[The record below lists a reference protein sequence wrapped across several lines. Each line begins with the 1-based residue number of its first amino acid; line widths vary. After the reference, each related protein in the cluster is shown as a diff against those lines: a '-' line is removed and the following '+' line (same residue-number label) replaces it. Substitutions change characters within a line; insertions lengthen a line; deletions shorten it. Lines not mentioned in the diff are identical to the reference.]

1 MKLKLKMQKN
11 DDKLEEDAIQGS
23 PEEALAGYLDVKRR
37 RTPEGY
43 FELESYPLRPPFSY
57 AFIAQNEDTAEYLYL
72 VDELPLSRE
81 EREAYA
87 RMKNVLEYELRAPEG
102 EESLTQSFHRQLPE
116 IMANHPKILGAIS
129 SIGNKKIMYYLER
142 DIAGYGK
149 IDPLMFDPYVEDI
162 SCSGVN
168 KPIFLWH
175 RKYENI
181 KTNVY
186 FRDEEELE
194 DFVMKIVHKAG
205 KHVSI
210 AFPIVDVTLPG
221 KHRLA
226 VSYGREIT
234 PSGTSFTIRKF
245 REDPFTIIDLIK
257 NETINESIAAY
268 LWLLVENK
276 MSLVIIGAT
285 GAGKT
290 TSLNAIACLTR
301 PSYKIISVEEV
312 AEINLPHENW
322 VSTISRS
329 GFGIESEGEIPLFDL
344 IKSAVRHRPDLIIV
358 GEVRGEEAY
367 VLFQALATGHGGL
380 CTIHAENV
388 ETAIKRLTQ
397 PPMNIPPAIIPLMNC
412 AIVVKHV
419 RPPIFDQSGKRLS
432 SRKFIR
438 VSEVKDVNTI
448 HDAFAWD
455 PSSDTFQEDLSNSFL
470 LKNIARS
477 LNVSVERLMNE
488 LEYRKKVL
496 LSMVEQNIRDYRS
509 LNNYLSKYYYSPRFQ
524 SEKLSEKSSW

>member
-1 MKLKLKMQKN
+1 MKIKLKKQKRDSGEKAN
-11 DDKLEEDAIQGS
+11 QGLS
-23 PEEALAGYLDVKRR
+23 EEALAGYLDIKRR
-37 RTPEGY
+37 KPPEGY
-43 FELESYPLRPPFSY
+43 FELESYPLKPPFSY
-57 AFIAQNEDTAEYLYL
+57 ALIAQNKDTAEYLYT
-72 VDELPLSRE
+72 VDELPLSRG

-116 IMANHPKILGAIS
+116 IMANRPKILGATS
-129 SIGNKKIMYYLER
+129 SIGTRKIMYYLER
-142 DIAGYGK
+142 DIVGYGK

-168 KPIFLWH
+168 KPVFLWH

-186 FRDEEELE
+186 FRNEEELE

-226 VSYGREIT
+226 VSYGREVT
-234 PSGTSFTIRKF
+234 PAGTSFTIRKF

-276 MSLVIIGAT
+276 TSLIIIGAT

-290 TSLNAIACLTR
+290 TSLNAIACLIR

-358 GEVRGEEAY
+358 GEIRGEEAY

-380 CTIHAENV
+380 CTIHAENA

-412 AIVVKHV
+412 AIVVKRV
-419 RPPIFDQSGKRLS
+419 RPPIFDHAGKQLS
-432 SRKFIR
+432 SRKFIS
-438 VSEVKDVNTI
+438 VSEIKDLNTI
-448 HDAFAWD
+448 HDVFAWD
-455 PSSDTFQEDLSNSFL
+455 PSSDTFQENLSNSFL
-470 LKNIARS
+470 LKKIATS
-477 LNVSVERLMNE
+477 LNVSMERLMHE
-488 LEYRKKVL
+488 LEHRKKVL
-496 LSMVEQNIRDYRS
+496 LSMVEHNIRDYRS
-509 LNNYLSKYYYSPRFQ
+509 LNSYLSKYYHSPSSQ
-524 SEKLSEKSSW
+524 SEKISEITSR

>member
-1 MKLKLKMQKN
+1 MKLKRKKRKRDN
-11 DDKLEEDAIQGS
+11 KGEEADQDL
-23 PEEALAGYLDVKRR
+23 PEETLAGYLDIKRR
-37 RTPEGY
+37 KAPEGY
-43 FELESYPLRPPFSY
+43 FEAESYPLKPPFSY
-57 AFIAQNEDTAEYLYL
+57 ASIAQNEDTAEYLYI
-72 VDELPLSRE
+72 VDELPLSLE
-81 EREAYA
+81 EREVYA

-102 EESLTQSFHRQLPE
+102 EESLTQSFHKQLPG
-116 IMANHPKILGAIS
+116 IMAKHPKILGAVS
-129 SIGNKKIMYYLER
+129 PIGTKKIMYYLER

-168 KPIFLWH
+168 RPIFLWH

-186 FRDEEELE
+186 FRDEEGLE
-194 DFVMKIVHKAG
+194 DFVMKIVHKAR

-226 VSYGREIT
+226 VSYGREVT
-234 PSGTSFTIRKF
+234 PAGTSFTIRKF

-257 NETINESIAAY
+257 NETIDENIAAY

-276 MSLVIIGAT
+276 ISLIIIGAT

-290 TSLNAIACLTR
+290 TSLNAIACLI
-301 PSYKIISVEEV
+301 PPNHKIISVEEV
-312 AEINLPHENW
+312 TEINLPHENW

-358 GEVRGEEAY
+358 GEIRGEEAY

-419 RPPIFDQSGKRLS
+419 RQPIFDQSGKRLS

-438 VSEVKDVNTI
+438 VSEIKNANTI
-448 HDAFAWD
+448 HDIFAWD
-455 PSSDTFQEDLSNSFL
+455 PSSDTFEENLSNSFL

-477 LNVSVERLMNE
+477 LNVSTGRLMQDFE
-488 LEYRKKVL
+488 HRKKVL

-509 LNNYLSKYYYSPRFQ
+509 LNNYLSRYYRNPSSR
-524 SEKLSEKSSW
+524 SEKLSEIPSR

>member
-1 MKLKLKMQKN
+1 MKLKKRKRH
-11 DDKLEEDAIQGS
+11 DEGKEDAEKAL
-23 PEEALAGYLDVKRR
+23 PEEALAGYLDVKRKKV
-37 RTPEGY
+37 PEGY
-43 FELESYPLRPPFSY
+43 FELESYPLKPPFSY
-57 AFIAQNEDTAEYLYL
+57 ALIVQNEDTAEYLYI
-72 VDELPLSRE
+72 VDELPLSLD

-116 IMANHPKILGAIS
+116 IMTHHPKILGSIS
-129 SIGNKKIMYYLER
+129 SIGNKKIMYYLEQ

-194 DFVMKIVHKAG
+194 DFAMKIVHKAG

-210 AFPIVDVTLPG
+210 AFPIVDVTLQG

-226 VSYGREIT
+226 VSYGREVT
-234 PSGTSFTIRKF
+234 PAGTSFTIRKF

-257 NETINESIAAY
+257 NETIDENIAAY

-276 MSLVIIGAT
+276 MSLMMIGAT

-290 TSLNAIACLTR
+290 TSLNAVACLIR

-329 GFGIESEGEIPLFDL
+329 GFGVESEGEIPLFDL

-358 GEVRGEEAY
+358 GEIRGEEAY

-380 CTIHAENV
+380 CTIHAEDV

-419 RPPIFDQSGKRLS
+419 RPPVFDQSSGRRLS

-438 VSEVKDVNTI
+438 VAEIKNADTI
-448 HDAFAWD
+448 HDIFNWD
-455 PSSDTFQEDLSNSFL
+455 PSTDTFQENLSNSFL
-470 LKNIARS
+470 LKNITRS
-477 LNVSVERLMNE
+477 LSVSMERLKRE
-488 LEYRKKVL
+488 LEHRREVL
-496 LSMVEQNIRDYRS
+496 LWMAEQNIRDYRS
-509 LNNYLSKYYYSPRFQ
+509 LNNYLSKYYHSPPTLY
-524 SEKLSEKSSW
+524 EKFSGEVSR

>member
-1 MKLKLKMQKN
+1 MKIKLKKQKR
-11 DDKLEEDAIQGS
+11 DDGKEENQS
-23 PEEALAGYLDVKRR
+23 LPEDALAGYLDIKRR
-37 RTPEGY
+37 KPPEGY
-43 FELESYPLRPPFSY
+43 FEVESYPLKPPFSY
-57 AFIAQNEDTAEYLYL
+57 ALIAQNKDTTEYLYI
-72 VDELPLSRE
+72 VDELPLSQE

-116 IMANHPKILGAIS
+116 IMASHPKILGATS
-129 SIGNKKIMYYLER
+129 SIGTKKIMYYLEQ

-162 SCSGVN
+162 GCSGVN
-168 KPIFLWH
+168 KPVFLWH

-194 DFVMKIVHKAG
+194 DFVMKIVHRAG

-210 AFPIVDVTLPG
+210 AFPIVDVTLSG

-234 PSGTSFTIRKF
+234 PAGTSFTIRKF
-245 REDPFTIIDLIK
+245 REDPFTIIDLIE

-268 LWLLVENK
+268 LWLLMENK
-276 MSLVIIGAT
+276 MSLIIVGAT

-290 TSLNAIACLTR
+290 TSLNAIACLIR

-322 VSTISRS
+322 ISTISRS

-358 GEVRGEEAY
+358 GEIRGEEAY

-397 PPMNIPPAIIPLMNC
+397 PPMNIPPTIIPLMNC

-419 RPPIFDQSGKRLS
+419 RQPTFDHSGKQLS

-438 VSEVKDVNTI
+438 VSEIKDTNTI
-448 HDAFAWD
+448 HDIFTWD
-455 PSSDTFQEDLSNSFL
+455 PSSDTFQQDFSNSFL
-470 LKNIARS
+470 LEKMARS
-477 LNVSVERLMNE
+477 LNMSMEKLMRE
-488 LEYRKKVL
+488 LEHRKEVL

-509 LNNYLSKYYYSPRFQ
+509 LNNYLSKYYHSSPPLERKVFQ
-524 SEKLSEKSSW
+524 KT